1 MIKFNILLFF
11 CTIALSFVAVFGYRL
26 LWIRIFNLDSIPS
39 GFGVLLSF
47 IMLATAV
54 AANISL
60 ELKISLMLIVP
71 AAIAYWLDDVI
82 TLSALIRILISFL
95 TGAAIAIVNLNGS
108 GTYSL
113 LSLLW
118 ISSLVGLINVALTN
132 IVNFYDG
139 ADLNLATFI
148 ALTSTLILIFAHTDS
163 EWITISVAIIA
174 FIIPFAFMNR
184 LPKTI
189 YLGDS
194 GSFVFASTLTLMSV
208 SFYKDWGIV
217 PVEAAIPVALVSF
230 DVFFVLLIRITE
242 RHDLLTRHFLH
253 LYQRLNR
260 RYQGF
265 GYLAPQIINVL
276 LCLATA
282 KAFQF
287 AGFGDVLS
295 VIIAMITVTI
305 PFYFSCRWL
314 FLPRGDMRSSILDT

>member
-11 CTIALSFVAVFGYRL
+11 CTIALSFATVFGYRL
-26 LWIRIFNLDSIPS
+26 VWIRIFNLDSIPS

-208 SFYKDWGIV
+208 SFYKDWGSV

-230 DVFFVLLIRITE
+230 DVCFVLLIRITE
-242 RHDLLTRHFLH
+242 RHDLLTRHYLH

-276 LCLATA
+276 LCLAIA

>member
-11 CTIALSFVAVFGYRL
+11 CTIALTFAAVFGYRL
-26 LWIRIFNLDSIPS
+26 FWIRIFNLDSTPS

-47 IMLATAV
+47 IMLASAV
-54 AANISL
+54 AANISH
-60 ELKISLMLIVP
+60 ELIISLLIIVP

-82 TLSALIRILISFL
+82 TLSALIRLLISFL
-95 TGAAIAIVNLNGS
+95 TGVAIAIVNLHGS

-113 LSLLW
+113 IALLW

-148 ALTSTLILIFAHTDS
+148 ALTSTLILIFTHTDS
-163 EWITISVAIIA
+163 EWNTISLACIA

-208 SFYKDWGIV
+208 SFYKDSGSV

-230 DVFFVLLIRITE
+230 DVCFVLVIRITE
-242 RHDLLTRHFLH
+242 RHDLLTRHYLH

-265 GYLAPQIINVL
+265 GYLVPQIMNVL
-276 LCLATA
+276 LCLAIA
-282 KAFQF
+282 KAFQV

-295 VIIAMITVTI
+295 AIFSMITVTI
-305 PFYFSCRWL
+305 PFYFSCRWF
-314 FLPRGDMRSSILDT
+314 FLPRGDMRSSTLDT